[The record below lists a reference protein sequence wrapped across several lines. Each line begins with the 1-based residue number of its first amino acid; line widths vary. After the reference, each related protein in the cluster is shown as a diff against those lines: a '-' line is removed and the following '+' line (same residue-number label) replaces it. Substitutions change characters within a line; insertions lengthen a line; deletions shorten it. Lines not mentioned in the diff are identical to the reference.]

1 MITTNVSSFNP
12 DTLNHIFNFI
22 LRGVNEEDRED
33 VKQDSIVQILTAI
46 HNGNIKKDIST
57 FSHTVIKRSV
67 VDYYRKKKRKITQFS
82 TTVNFCDGT
91 DEEGSKANYYS
102 VQVNDYGFK
111 LADVKVDYLSNRSR
125 FTKQEQ
131 RIINFMLFTEEGMD
145 MKPAEIA
152 HYLDIHKSH
161 ACRAV
166 KKLRELYKTE
176 IDK

>member
-1 MITTNVSSFNP
+1 M
-12 DTLNHIFNFI
+12 
-22 LRGVNEEDRED
+22 
-33 VKQDSIVQILTAI
+33 
-46 HNGNIKKDIST
+46 
-57 FSHTVIKRSV
+57 
-67 VDYYRKKKRKITQFS
+67 
-82 TTVNFCDGT
+82 
-91 DEEGSKANYYS
+91 
-102 VQVNDYGFK
+102 NDYGFK
-111 LADVKVDYLSNRSR
+111 LADVKVDYLSNRNR

-145 MKPAEIA
+145 MKPAETA